1 MAKGG
6 LGFNLFYYI
15 FNFVTGIFAVYLL
28 LKVKDATGLKSYGDQ
43 AFYCFGKSSITIVN
57 VFVFIAF
64 GILPIAY
71 FNIFADLLAGLVKD
85 AFDLDDD
92 NFFAT
97 KLPWVL
103 FDGICLVYLVLK
115 KQMAELKI
123 ASLILFAGV
132 LAFLVCII
140 S

>member
-1 MAKGG
+1 MVKGG

-28 LKVKDATGLKSYGDQ
+28 LKVKDATNLRSYGEQ
-43 AFYCFGKSSITIVN
+43 AYYCFGKASITIVN

-71 FNIFADLLAGLVKD
+71 FNIFADLMAGLVRDVFK
-85 AFDLDDD
+85 LNMEDD
-92 NFFAT
+92 NWYNVFGE

-103 FDGICLVYLVLK
+103 FDGLCLIYLVLK
-115 KQMAELKI
+115 K
-123 ASLILFAGV
+123 
-132 LAFLVCII
+132 
-140 S
+140 